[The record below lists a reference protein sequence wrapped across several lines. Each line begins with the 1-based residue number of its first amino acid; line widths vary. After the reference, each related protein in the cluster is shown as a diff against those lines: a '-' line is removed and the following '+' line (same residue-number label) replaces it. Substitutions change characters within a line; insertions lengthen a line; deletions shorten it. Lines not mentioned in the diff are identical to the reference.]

1 MTLGQKKN
9 YNCFSGTFWKKQMRQ
24 AGFFF
29 FFFFHP
35 KTDEATFF
43 FLATGKTCVKK
54 IDIFLILLKKI
65 DCGYAL
71 ELHHP

>member
-1 MTLGQKKN
+1 MLRPKKKIQL
-9 YNCFSGTFWKKQMRQ
+9 FLRHILEKTDE
-24 AGFFF
+24 AGRFFF
-29 FFFFHP
+29 FFFFHQ

-43 FLATGKTCVKK
+43 FLASGKTCVKK

-71 ELHHP
+71 KLHHP